1 MSGRRSGIWSAFF
14 ELDTCRPV
22 TGMGVH
28 PIPWSVIRD
37 YATEHGI
44 RDVPQ
49 FVELIRALD
58 RERMAKVTEGER
70 DG

>member
-1 MSGRRSGIWSAFF
+1 
-14 ELDTCRPV
+14 
-22 TGMGVH
+22 MGVH